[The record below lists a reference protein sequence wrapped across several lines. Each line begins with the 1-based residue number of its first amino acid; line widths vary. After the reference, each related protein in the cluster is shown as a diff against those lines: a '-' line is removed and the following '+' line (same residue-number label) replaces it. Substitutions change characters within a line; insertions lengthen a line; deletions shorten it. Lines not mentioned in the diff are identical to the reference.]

1 MREDPKWNIG
11 RPCVQDHEH
20 VVINN
25 YYTTTV
31 LNITP
36 FNVPKIGEEIEIV
49 LDKVIS
55 VLVGAVLWNPTIG
68 SLLIKSFN
76 RDSSSVVITSDNLLV
91 DYGKSVLANTEFLI
105 GIPDYNLPTEDDY
118 LNAPYLAADFISP
131 QEGSCQNAS
140 VTTVAGID
148 IGNKVSVSGYVYRV
162 GAIIDKATLKLCND
176 GEGAPEGTVL
186 AWDTRDCGKPSVPV
200 VVYSSSP
207 CEATPVQTGSLVVCK
222 DKALTTLSGEADG
235 QMIRW
240 NNNHKRWELV
250 NAYIDENCTYLTTC
264 LTIDIITDEDFTYLA
279 NVKSTKVFNK
289 EDKVIIED
297 AMFIVTE
304 IVSST
309 QMRIRPEN
317 IFTTITTYPS
327 GTNVC
332 LEPCC
337 AWVPEK
343 IRNTIDDEN
352 WRPYSLQNYIEN
364 YGVTIKTKDYGE
376 VAPGTN
382 PLKNLTSSG
391 KYIKYVNYDKTKP
404 CTVSIR
410 MYECISGEVAN
421 PDSGKTFL
429 GQLKTNIRIVTT
441 HLDSNNNEHQETE
454 DCFQS
459 DFQSIYMV
467 NTGHAK
473 PVSFL
478 VCQEKLVMLSPY
490 NEEHEAVSTA
500 EITFTDSFDVLTNSE
515 LNFKNASSSDFSDR
529 NIFETRIYIQG
540 NYNETIQL

>member
-25 YYTTTV
+25 YYKTTV

-105 GIPDYNLPTEDDY
+105 GIPDYDLPTEDDY

-131 QEGSCQNAS
+131 AEGACQNAS

-240 NNNHKRWELV
+240 NNNFKRWELV

-264 LTIDIITDEDFTYLA
+264 LTIDIIEDEEFTYLA

-343 IRNTIDDEN
+343 IRNTIDDDC
-352 WRPYSLQNYIEN
+352 WRPASLQNYILNWASVKKIEN
-364 YGVTIKTKDYGE
+364 
-376 VAPGTN
+376 
-382 PLKNLTSSG
+382 TSSSQPLTDVSVG
-391 KYIKYVNYDKTKP
+391 GSKTISGDEFNIENITNTSECYQLILHVRFYTFINGLIP
-404 CTVSIR
+404 AHNGEDIR
-410 MYECISGEVAN
+410 MSTQMHNEIKIQFAN
-421 PDSGKTFL
+421 EDTP
-429 GQLKTNIRIVTT
+429 
-441 HLDSNNNEHQETE
+441 E
-454 DCFQS
+454 DCSQDTFDVIYAPS
-459 DFQSIYMV
+459 DNSNRPQGY
-467 NTGHAK
+467 A
-473 PVSFL
+473 L
-478 VCQEKLVMLSPY
+478 CQEREIIIPPY
-490 NEEHEAVSTA
+490 NEDEEEKSIVSVKCKFDFHNLSGSDKNFTFGTDPERNYMEARLY
-500 EITFTDSFDVLTNSE
+500 IT
-515 LNFKNASSSDFSDR
+515 
-529 NIFETRIYIQG
+529 G
-540 NYNETIQL
+540 NYNNVK